1 MEKKQ
6 FSTKEQSDLMRA
18 AGEKLSNDI
27 EKYVL
32 PHLTPQPQSIQEP
45 EKKNWFEKLNYD
57 KDGELL
63 EALEDYP
70 GQYSIPQPQSIQ
82 EDGRQAIP
90 NPYLM
95 GETWVNE
102 TISIMLKRIHEL
114 ESQPQAQEDG
124 WISVEKELPKEG
136 DRVLFFDDFGVNIGY
151 VMDEAG
157 QTWKDEISGML
168 LEFQHTTHWRKL
180 PEPPTKPINS
190 QS

>member
-32 PHLTPQPQSIQEP
+32 PHLTPQPQSIQEDGVIWQSVQQLISFL
-45 EKKNWFEKLNYD
+45 EGNKIHVGTDGSLNEDLIYLIDRVKKESML
-57 KDGELL
+57 
-63 EALEDYP
+63 
-70 GQYSIPQPQSIQ
+70 IQ
-82 EDGRQAIP
+82 EPTNKPGGYIQD
-90 NPYLM
+90 
-95 GETWVNE
+95 WDD
-102 TISIMLKRIHEL
+102 IMTTAAGT
-114 ESQPQAQEDG
+114 QPKAQEDG

-180 PEPPTKPINS
+180 PEPPTKPI
-190 QS
+190 